1 MLPANARPRAISI
14 VVLVQRYERKRP
26 SAMMLSYIPILFG
39 LPPEGFPVSV
49 RGRAAFPV
57 PRGRGGARAD
67 ARPAPVH
74 PASHVGVCVCRPW
87 WPAWKVLPRVAFRRK
102 PYPTPSASV
111 ASEPGR
117 RRPPARQPLGKL
129 YESSSR
135 QRRQRQRHA
144 RLAGPCGFCQT
155 TTCLS

>member
-135 QRRQRQRHA
+135 QRRQRHA